1 MKALNIWFFAAFN
14 FIYYLSLMLLY
25 GGEII
30 SSDLSLPAV
39 GTDWILIAGSLVF
52 LVLALILP
60 SKRISG
66 GVLTLVSAVL
76 GVYVCVRYLGTA
88 IAFAKA
94 DAWFFTL
101 FVVAFTL
108 SCLIAAVIS
117 AIRFFSAD
125 AAPKE
130 AQPEEAEE

>member
-30 SSDLSLPAV
+30 SSDLSLPSV
-39 GTDWILIAGSLVF
+39 STDWILVAGSVVF
-52 LVLALILP
+52 LVLSLILP

-66 GVLTLVSAVL
+66 GVLTLVSAGL
-76 GVYVCVRYLGTA
+76 GVYVCVIYLGTA
-88 IAFAKA
+88 LAFAKA

-117 AIRFFSAD
+117 AIRFFSSD
-125 AAPKE
+125 AAQEE
-130 AQPEEAEE
+130 AQPEEAAE